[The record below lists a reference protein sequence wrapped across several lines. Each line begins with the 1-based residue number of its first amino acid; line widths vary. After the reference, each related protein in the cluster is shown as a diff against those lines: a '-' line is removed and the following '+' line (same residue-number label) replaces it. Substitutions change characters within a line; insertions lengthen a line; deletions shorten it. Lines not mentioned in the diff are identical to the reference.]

1 MEGNGT
7 TDVSSPHSSGSAM
20 GEGPQA
26 VKVAVHI
33 RPLIG
38 AEVFQ
43 GCKDCVS
50 VVPGEPQVQIGSHSF
65 TFDHV
70 YGSTGSPATAIF
82 DECVAP
88 LVEGLFQGYNATV
101 LAYGQTGSG
110 KTYTMGTGYTVGG
123 STEGIIPKVMELIFD
138 RVTALKDRS
147 EFQIRVSFIEI
158 LKEEVHDLLDPNPP
172 IAVKSDAPSAFGS
185 KSAPGKLIQIREN
198 MNGEITLAG
207 VTESGVRN
215 LEEMAACLEQGSLCR
230 ATASTNMNT
239 RSSRSHAI
247 FTIALEQKR
256 IAENLTK
263 GSTGGCDEAADDF
276 LCAKLHLVDLAGSE
290 RAKRT
295 GADGVRFKEGVHI
308 NKGLLAL
315 GNVISALGD
324 DKKRK
329 EGGHVPYRDSKLTRL
344 LQDSLGGN
352 SRTVMIACI
361 SPADS
366 NAEETLNT
374 LKYANRTR
382 NIQNKPI
389 VNRDPMAAEMQ
400 RMRQQLEV
408 LQAQILCM
416 NEGGSFEETQILKQR
431 IAWLETSL
439 LEVQQD
445 LRIARENLRQGTQHL
460 LDTQVQRDKLQL
472 KIEMLRNGKKWEE
485 VNDDSESQGAG
496 LLDSYAE
503 RIKILEEEIQRLR
516 DTTSRSLA
524 FGHQGYQDTTNS
536 GPNNDSLVQSEVVE
550 AAHMEEE
557 TVAKEMEHARLQ
569 DSLDKELEDLNR
581 RLEQKEAEM
590 RSFSKV
596 DGVIIKQHFEK
607 KIMELEE
614 EKKTLQ
620 SERDKYLAELTSL
633 ANASDGHS
641 QKLHETYAQKV
652 KSLETQILE
661 LKKKQENQAQLMKQK
676 QRSEEAA
683 KRLQEEI
690 QRIKSQ
696 KVQLQHKIKQESEQF
711 RMWKALREKEVLQL
725 KKEGRRNEYE
735 MHKLQALHQRQKM
748 VLQRKTE
755 EAAAATRRL
764 KDLLETRKANARE
777 ASTNGAS
784 TTNGPSG
791 QNEKIMQNWLDYDLE
806 VAVHIHKVRSSY
818 EKETDTRA
826 ALAKELTQLK
836 HEQDT
841 QPTQLDNLS
850 LTGGVSMSPGARRA
864 KIALLESMLNASS
877 STLVAM
883 ASQLSEAEE
892 RERGFS
898 GRARWQQVRSMGDA
912 KNLLQAIFNLAVDAR
927 CKYWDK
933 DLENKE
939 LRERFLELEGLLR
952 QSEIHRQERERQQF
966 AKEQQ
971 IFKMLTTATKAG
983 TNATMKSCLEEISK
997 HLIKLDESGPRQLQY
1012 PDKPMD
1018 SAASDN
1024 SCFEVQRGSG
1034 GQERTLPIH
1043 NADPDTTDISSGN
1056 EESDMDID
1064 DIDEDVE
1071 DDDSDEDWCEM
1082 GKKLSSKTRN
1092 RKHKAE
1098 KSSSQIEQA
1107 SIQEQAADLCCSCSK
1122 QSGCKTG
1129 KCACK
1134 ASGSFC
1140 GSNCQCSSKK
1150 CANRGSGSESSEDAE
1165 ILEAIETLELDKE
1178 IKSVQRRQADE
1189 CDRTVAD
1196 LLLKEEDVQRAE
1208 KVLAKH
1214 GASVLENVWTDELK
1228 SALSNV
1234 AKGVQPTN
1242 ITQVI
1247 DEKGSYRKPLS
1258 DIGNSLQAAEAD
1270 GQQKLKQ
1277 RKRWGKALVQL
1288 VPTATQQHPISE
1300 SQRQLQT
1307 GHQREMHSVETS
1319 VGTGARASDT
1329 PTIPLASHSAMPGSD
1344 NAPRFVPA
1352 TSEVDGLQL
1361 YGVGPPRDAGKPF
1374 RHPKKKTLLSP
1385 PSSPLRARNNHA
1397 VEDNTMSKRMANTGT
1412 SASPRAP
1419 GKGVVQEKENV

>member
-1 MEGNGT
+1 MEVNGT
-7 TDVSSPHSSGSAM
+7 ADVTSPHSSDNGL

-50 VVPGEPQVQIGSHSF
+50 VVPGDPQVQIGSHSF

-70 YGSTGSPATAIF
+70 YGSTGSSSTAIF

-88 LVEGLFQGYNATV
+88 LVEGLFLGYNATV

-123 STEGIIPKVMELIFD
+123 STEGVIPKVMELLFK

-172 IAVKSDAPSAFGS
+172 IAVKSDALSAFGS

-198 MNGEITLAG
+198 TNGEITLAG
-207 VTESGVRN
+207 VTETGVRN

-247 FTIALEQKR
+247 FTITLEQKR
-256 IAENLTK
+256 TAEHLTK
-263 GSTGGCDEAADDF
+263 GPDGVCEDVGDDF

-374 LKYANRTR
+374 LKYANRAR
-382 NIQNKPI
+382 NIQNKPV

-408 LQAQILCM
+408 LQAQIQCM
-416 NEGGSFEETQILKQR
+416 NEGGSFEEMQILKQR

-439 LEVQQD
+439 LKVQQD
-445 LRIARENLRQGTQHL
+445 LQIARENLHQGAQHL
-460 LDTQVQRDKLQL
+460 LETQVERDKVKL
-472 KIEMLRNGKKWEE
+472 KLDMMRNGKTWEE
-485 VNDDSESQGAG
+485 ANDDSEPQGAG
-496 LLDSYAE
+496 LLESYAE
-503 RIKILEEEIQRLR
+503 RIKTLEEEIHRLH
-516 DTTSRSLA
+516 DTTSRSLP
-524 FGHQGYQDTTNS
+524 FEQQNYRDTTNS
-536 GPNNDSLVQSEVVE
+536 TSFMEGVE

-590 RSFSKV
+590 RSFSKS
-596 DGVIIKQHFEK
+596 DGVILKQHFEK

-620 SERDKYLAELTSL
+620 GERDKYLAELTSL

-641 QKLHETYAQKV
+641 QKLHETYTQKV
-652 KSLETQILE
+652 KSLETQIFE

-683 KRLQEEI
+683 KRLQEDI

-711 RMWKALREKEVLQL
+711 RIWKALREKEVLQL

-764 KDLLETRKANARE
+764 KDLLEARKFNARE
-777 ASTNGAS
+777 ASINGAS

-791 QNEKIMQNWLDYDLE
+791 QNEKSMQNWLDHDLE

-826 ALAKELTQLK
+826 ALAKELAQLK
-836 HEQDT
+836 NDQDT
-841 QPTQLDNLS
+841 EAMQLDNSS
-850 LTGGVSMSPGARRA
+850 LTGNVSMSPGARRA

-892 RERGFS
+892 RERAFG

-939 LRERFLELEGLLR
+939 IRDKILELEGLLR
-952 QSEIHRQERERQQF
+952 QSEIRRQERERQQF

-971 IFKMLTTATKAG
+971 IFKMLMTATKAG

-997 HLIKLDESGPRQLQY
+997 HLIMLDDSAPRQLQY
-1012 PDKPMD
+1012 PDKPKDTTTSDD
-1018 SAASDN
+1018 SFCGLQKEARMIPMHS
-1024 SCFEVQRGSG
+1024 
-1034 GQERTLPIH
+1034 
-1043 NADPDTTDISSGN
+1043 ADPDTTDISSGN

-1064 DIDEDVE
+1064 DIDDDVE

-1082 GKKLSSKTRN
+1082 GKKHISRTRN
-1092 RKHKAE
+1092 GKLKSE
-1098 KSSSQIEQA
+1098 KGGSPTEQTLVRGP
-1107 SIQEQAADLCCSCSK
+1107 AADGCCSCSK
-1122 QSGCKTG
+1122 HSGCKTG

-1150 CANRGSGSESSEDAE
+1150 CANRGLGSENSEDAE
-1165 ILEAIETLELDKE
+1165 IVEAIETLELNKE
-1178 IKSVQRRQADE
+1178 IKFVQRSQADE
-1189 CDRTVAD
+1189 CGQTVAD
-1196 LLLKEEDVQRAE
+1196 VLLKKEDVQRAE

-1214 GASVLENVWTDELK
+1214 GAAVLENVWTDELK
-1228 SALSNV
+1228 SALSSV
-1234 AKGVQPTN
+1234 AKGIQQTKATPCT
-1242 ITQVI
+1242 

-1258 DIGNSLQAAEAD
+1258 DIGNSIQNAEVD
-1270 GQQKLKQ
+1270 GQKLKQ

-1288 VPTATQQHPISE
+1288 VPAATTQHPFSE
-1300 SQRQLQT
+1300 GQRQSQT
-1307 GHQREMHSVETS
+1307 GNQHEMHSVEDS
-1319 VGTGARASDT
+1319 NGTGARVAETPVVPVAS
-1329 PTIPLASHSAMPGSD
+1329 SCAMPSSD
-1344 NAPRFVPA
+1344 NASRFVAA
-1352 TSEVDGLQL
+1352 TGEVDGLQQL
-1361 YGVGPPRDAGKPF
+1361 YGAGPLRDVGKPF
-1374 RHPKKKTLLSP
+1374 RHPKKKALLSP

-1397 VEDNTMSKRMANTGT
+1397 MEEGNTLSKRIANTGT

-1419 GKGVVQEKENV
+1419 VKGVVQEKENV